1 MSHQDKKKKTVTQRS
16 NSLRIEEQ
24 TKTTSIPTGQN
35 ATNIRSK
42 NNLRLEEQTKTTIT
56 PTGQNVMNIRRPNR
70 SSTPAHKGMRR
81 NVFPLNSPTSR
92 LTFSSSRRNISP
104 SRIDSI
110 RSLYGRNPNIRLPSK
125 FVFTNRSETTNVD
138 PTQDTQ
144 DQAINP
150 TEDTHLATGL
160 LN

>member
-1 MSHQDKKKKTVTQRS
+1 MRRNVSS
-16 NSLRIEEQ
+16 LNS
-24 TKTTSIPTGQN
+24 SAP
-35 ATNIRSK
+35 
-42 NNLRLEEQTKTTIT
+42 
-56 PTGQNVMNIRRPNR
+56 
-70 SSTPAHKGMRR
+70 STPAHEGMRR
-81 NVFPLNSPTSR
+81 NVSSLNSPAPNTPAHEGMRRKVSPLNFPTSR
-92 LTFSSSRRNISP
+92 LTSSSSRRNISS

-110 RSLYGRNPNIRLPSK
+110 RSLYRRNPNIRLPSK

-138 PTQDTQ
+138 LTQDTQ

>member
-24 TKTTSIPTGQN
+24 TKTTSTPTGQN

-42 NNLRLEEQTKTTIT
+42 NNIRLEEQTKTTIT
-56 PTGQNVMNIRRPNR
+56 PTGQNVTNIRRPNR
-70 SSTPAHKGMRR
+70 SSTPAHEGMRR
-81 NVFPLNSPTSR
+81 NVSSLNSPTSR
-92 LTFSSSRRNISP
+92 LTSSSSRRNISP